1 MTEGATAMAID
12 ILAALQT
19 DPPELDFIWPGF
31 LAGTVG
37 ALVAPGATGKSYWT
51 LEAAISIAC
60 SVAGG
65 DLVELAP
72 TKTGRVVYLAGE
84 DPPAALILRIHAIGQ
99 HLHPASR
106 TAISQNLTLEPVM
119 GKRLNIMDS
128 KFLDQ
133 LIALG
138 TGARLIVLDT
148 LSRIHLLDEND
159 NGAMARLISTLEHVA
174 DSTGSAVLFLH
185 HVNKTSGKE
194 GHTSQQAARGASAL
208 VDNVR
213 WCGFMT
219 KMNDHEAEHLSASNV
234 GFHPIGKDR
243 KGTFVRFGVC
253 KQNYAA
259 IQPDRWY
266 ERKKGGVLLPVK
278 LTKMK
283 PLNKVKRRDE
293 I

>member
-1 MTEGATAMAID
+1 MAID

-65 DLVELAP
+65 DLVGLAP

-84 DPPAALILRIHAIGQ
+84 DPPSALIRRIHAIGQ
-99 HLHPASR
+99 HLPPESR
-106 TAISQNLTLEPVM
+106 VAVSQNLTLEPVM

-128 KFLDQ
+128 KCLDQ

-148 LSRIHLLDEND
+148 LSRIHLLDENS
-159 NGAMARLISTLEHVA
+159 NGDMAQLVSTLEYVA
-174 DSTGSAVLFLH
+174 DSTDSAVLFLH

-194 GHTSQQAARGASAL
+194 GHTLQQAARGASAL
-208 VDNVR
+208 IDNVR

-219 KMNDHEAEHLSASNV
+219 RMNEQEAEHLSNSSQ
-234 GFHPIGKDR
+234 GYQPIGNDR
-243 KGTFVRFGVC
+243 KSAFVRFGAC
-253 KQNYAA
+253 KQNYADL
-259 IQPDRWY
+259 QPDRWY

-278 LTKMK
+278 LTNMK
-283 PLNKVKRRDE
+283 PLNKVKRRE
-293 I
+293 EA